1 MRLLGIGTL
10 QSFSVPTNPEDSFHD
25 VSVVGTSRI
34 TEKWN
39 AAEYNLVAKFPLKKM
54 DHEANF

>member
-1 MRLLGIGTL
+1 MTISTTGIRSAFAMRLLGIGTL

-34 TEKWN
+34 TEK
-39 AAEYNLVAKFPLKKM
+39 
-54 DHEANF
+54 